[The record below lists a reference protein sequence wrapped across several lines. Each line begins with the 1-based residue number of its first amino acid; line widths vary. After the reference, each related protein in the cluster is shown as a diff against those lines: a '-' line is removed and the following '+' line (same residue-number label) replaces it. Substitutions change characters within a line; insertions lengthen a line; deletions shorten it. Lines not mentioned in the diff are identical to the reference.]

1 MSNKKDNQN
10 DNELPEQP
18 AELQEAPAEL
28 QEVKE
33 DKVTTEDII
42 KELEKGGSLVVDILN
57 DEELNELYQK
67 FVDSQ
72 HTMKCELKAVKSI
85 QSGGARFY
93 SVKVQQ

>member
-1 MSNKKDNQN
+1 MTTVKQVQENITKA
-10 DNELPEQP
+10 
-18 AELQEAPAEL
+18 AEYSAKLEA
-28 QEVKE
+28 EVKE
-33 DKVTTEDII
+33 DRVTTEDVI
-42 KELEKGGSLVVDILN
+42 KELEKNGSLVVDILN
-57 DEELNELYQK
+57 DEELNKLFQQ

>member
-18 AELQEAPAEL
+18 AEAQQTPAEL

-33 DKVTTEDII
+33 DRVTTEDVI
-42 KELEKGGSLVVDILN
+42 KELEKNGSLVVDILN

-93 SVKVQQ
+93 SVKVSS